1 MNIDSV
7 LKAIDEAKLYTEKYY
22 GRAVTE
28 KEVLE
33 VLTRILQEKKDAD
46 LKKRFAQFGPEY
58 LVASIEHLRSKK

>member
-33 VLTRILQEKKDAD
+33 ILTKILQDKREAD
-46 LKKRFAQFGPEY
+46 LRKRFAQFGPEY
-58 LVASIEHLRSKK
+58 IVASIEHLRNKK